1 VNQPNKAKPMKAN
14 KSLLMRGVKGLM
26 KGMDAVTNSNKMATN
41 GIIAEIDELGF
52 KGVNFDSIDK
62 LYNTF
67 KFIKHK
73 STIQI
78 HGLWCTPLS
87 PAPQA
92 ELGRCDLTG
101 LGASPSSP
109 RPKTTSETDHCPPT
123 ALRNMRA

>member
-1 VNQPNKAKPMKAN
+1 MKAN

-52 KGVNFDSIDK
+52 IGVNFDSIDK

-67 KFIKHK
+67 KLIKHK

-78 HGLWCTPLS
+78 HDLWRSPLS

-92 ELGRCDLTG
+92 DPRRFGLTG